1 MLLDF
6 APMGRFRLLSKP
18 SNNPR
23 NFSMEFNIPAM
34 SCGHCVSAVTQAVKA
49 LDAAAQINVDLAS
62 KKVVVETSQDREAVL
77 AALADA
83 GYPTQ

>member
-1 MLLDF
+1 
-6 APMGRFRLLSKP
+6 
-18 SNNPR
+18 
-23 NFSMEFNIPAM
+23 MEFNIPAM

-49 LDAAAQINVDLAS
+49 LDPAAQINVDLAS
-62 KKVVVETSQDREAVL
+62 KKVVVETSQDRGAVL